1 MSVNTLKKRGI
12 VTKQRLSEKME
23 QNAAIEKIRRFLCS
37 KTFMVIQCLIGAAFV
52 IARGMGDIMPLVYG
66 NLVLG
71 AILCFVLVICDD
83 LIASL
88 LPFLLICCIS
98 IKCYNSFDIYIKL
111 IPLAPVILAVLIF
124 HFVVYRQKLDMG
136 KTWPGAA
143 AVAIAVT
150 LGGLG
155 KISAREYF
163 SGTALFYTFGLGIGM
178 FLMYMLMNT
187 HYHASD
193 KYVLRL
199 KFSFIMMLMGLFCVF
214 MIVHHYILFW
224 PNFISKLSPIYF
236 QWRNNASTILML
248 SMPFAFYL
256 SIHKYPFLFIGGL
269 EYIAILFTGS
279 RGGALGGTIEC
290 ALCLIV
296 LVYCDKKNRKK
307 TLITIAS
314 IVTIAL
320 SIFIVPLM
328 EFFGPVLTRLAG
340 GDSIREGLIRRAVED
355 FKSNVLFGRGL
366 GYNGNND
373 VHNPAKFAIC
383 WYHSSPFQV
392 IGSFGLVGVAAFGF
406 QLYNRMKVIWS
417 SVTVFNLTL
426 FVSYAGLFMMSL
438 VNPGEFCPI
447 PYGMIA
453 TLLFII
459 CDKNNIAPAYLPGG
473 KEEEIKIELT

>member
-1 MSVNTLKKRGI
+1 ML
-12 VTKQRLSEKME
+12 TKTRLSEKME
-23 QNAAIEKIRRFLCS
+23 QNKGIEKLRAFLCS
-37 KTFMVIQCLIGAAFV
+37 KTFMAIQCVIAAVFV
-52 IARGMGDIMPLVYG
+52 IWKGKGDIMPLVYG
-66 NLVLG
+66 NIVLG
-71 AILCFVLVICDD
+71 TILCFILVICDD
-83 LIASL
+83 LIGTL
-88 LPFLLICCIS
+88 MPFLLVSCLS
-98 IKCYNSFDIYIKL
+98 IKCYNSFDIYIRL
-111 IPLAPVILAVLIF
+111 LPLAPVIAAVLIF
-124 HFVVYRQKLDMG
+124 HFVVYRKKLDMG

-155 KISAREYF
+155 KITAREYF

-178 FLMYMLMNT
+178 FLLYMLMNT

-199 KFSFIMMLMGLFCVF
+199 RFSFIMMFTGLFVVF
-214 MIVHHYILFW
+214 MIGHHYLIYW
-224 PNFISKLSPIYF
+224 TNFMAKLSPLNF
-236 QWRNNASTILML
+236 QWRNNASTLLML
-248 SMPFAFYL
+248 AMPFAFYL
-256 SIHKYPFLFIGGL
+256 SIHKYPFFFVGGL
-269 EYIAILFTGS
+269 QYLAILFTGS
-279 RGGALGGTIEC
+279 RGGALGGTVEC

-307 TLITIAS
+307 TLITLATL
-314 IVTIAL
+314 VTVAF
-320 SIFIVPLM
+320 SVFIMPM
-328 EFFGPVLTRLAG
+328 MRFFEPVLTRLAG
-340 GDSIREGLIRRAVED
+340 GDDIREGLIHRALED

-366 GYNGNND
+366 GYNGNTD

-392 IGSFGLVGVAAFGF
+392 IGSFGLVGVAAFAF
-406 QLYNRMKVIWS
+406 QLYNRMKVIWEKI
-417 SVTVFNLTL
+417 TVFNLTL

-447 PYGMIA
+447 PYGMVA

-459 CDKNNIAPAYLPGG
+459 CDKNNMAPGYFPGG

>member
-1 MSVNTLKKRGI
+1 MERGML
-12 VTKQRLSEKME
+12 TKTRLSEKME
-23 QNAAIEKIRRFLCS
+23 QNKGIEKLRAFLCS
-37 KTFMVIQCLIGAAFV
+37 KTFMAIQCVIAAVFV
-52 IARGMGDIMPLVYG
+52 IWKGKGNIMPLVYG
-66 NLVLG
+66 NIVLG
-71 AILCFVLVICDD
+71 AILCFILVICDD
-83 LIASL
+83 LIGTL
-88 LPFLLICCIS
+88 MPFLLVSCLS

-111 IPLAPVILAVLIF
+111 LPLAPVIAAVLIF
-124 HFVVYRQKLDMG
+124 HFVVYRKKLDMG

-155 KISAREYF
+155 KITAREYF

-178 FLMYMLMNT
+178 FLLYMLMNT

-199 KFSFIMMLMGLFCVF
+199 RFSFIMMFTGLFVVF
-214 MIVHHYILFW
+214 MIGHHYLIYW
-224 PNFISKLSPIYF
+224 TNFMAKLSPLNF
-236 QWRNNASTILML
+236 QWRNNASTLLML
-248 SMPFAFYL
+248 AMPFAFYL
-256 SIHKYPFLFIGGL
+256 SIHKYPFFFVGGL
-269 EYIAILFTGS
+269 QYLAILFTGS
-279 RGGALGGTIEC
+279 RGGALGGTVEC

-307 TLITIAS
+307 TLITLATL
-314 IVTIAL
+314 VTVAF
-320 SIFIVPLM
+320 SVFIMPLM
-328 EFFGPVLTRLAG
+328 RFFEPVLTRLAG
-340 GDSIREGLIRRAVED
+340 GDDIREGLIHRALED

-366 GYNGNND
+366 GYNGNTD

-392 IGSFGLVGVAAFGF
+392 IGSFGLVGVAAFAF
-406 QLYNRMKVIWS
+406 QLYNRMKVVWEKI
-417 SVTVFNLTL
+417 TVFNLTL

-447 PYGMIA
+447 PYGMVA

-459 CDKNNIAPAYLPGG
+459 CDKNNMAPGYFPGG

>member
-1 MSVNTLKKRGI
+1 ML
-12 VTKQRLSEKME
+12 TKTRLSEKME
-23 QNAAIEKIRRFLCS
+23 QNKGIEKLRAFLCS
-37 KTFMVIQCLIGAAFV
+37 KTFMAIQCVIAAVFV
-52 IARGMGDIMPLVYG
+52 IWKGKGNIMPLVYG
-66 NLVLG
+66 NIVLG
-71 AILCFVLVICDD
+71 AILCFILVICDD
-83 LIASL
+83 LIGTL
-88 LPFLLICCIS
+88 MPFLLVSCLS
-98 IKCYNSFDIYIKL
+98 IKCYNSFDIYIRL
-111 IPLAPVILAVLIF
+111 LPLAPVIAAVLIF
-124 HFVVYRQKLDMG
+124 HFVVYRKKLDMG

-155 KISAREYF
+155 KITAREYF

-178 FLMYMLMNT
+178 FLLYMLMNT

-199 KFSFIMMLMGLFCVF
+199 RFSFIMMLTGLFVVF
-214 MIVHHYILFW
+214 MIGHHYLIYW
-224 PNFISKLSPIYF
+224 TNFMAKLSPLNF
-236 QWRNNASTILML
+236 QWRNNASTLLML

-256 SIHKYPFLFIGGL
+256 SIHKYPFFFVGGL
-269 EYIAILFTGS
+269 QYLAILFTGS
-279 RGGALGGTIEC
+279 RGGALGGTVEC

-307 TLITIAS
+307 TLITIATL
-314 IVTIAL
+314 VTVAF
-320 SIFIVPLM
+320 SVFIMPLM
-328 EFFGPVLTRLAG
+328 RFFEPVLTRLAG
-340 GDSIREGLIRRAVED
+340 GDDIREGLIRRALED

-366 GYNGNND
+366 GYNGNTD

-392 IGSFGLVGVAAFGF
+392 IGSFGLVGVAAFAF
-406 QLYNRMKVIWS
+406 QLYNRMKVIWEKI
-417 SVTVFNLTL
+417 TVFNLTL

-447 PYGMIA
+447 PYGMVA

-459 CDKNNIAPAYLPGG
+459 CDKNNMAPGYFPGG

>member
-1 MSVNTLKKRGI
+1 ML
-12 VTKQRLSEKME
+12 TKTRLSEKME
-23 QNAAIEKIRRFLCS
+23 HNKGIEKLRAFLCS
-37 KTFMVIQCLIGAAFV
+37 KTFMAIQCVIAAVFV
-52 IARGMGDIMPLVYG
+52 IWKGKGNIMPLVYG
-66 NLVLG
+66 NIVLG
-71 AILCFVLVICDD
+71 TILCFILVICDD
-83 LIASL
+83 LIGTL
-88 LPFLLICCIS
+88 MPFLLVSCLS
-98 IKCYNSFDIYIKL
+98 IKCYNSFDIYIRL
-111 IPLAPVILAVLIF
+111 LPLAPVIAAVLIF
-124 HFVVYRQKLDMG
+124 HFVVYRKKLDMG

-155 KISAREYF
+155 KITAREYF

-178 FLMYMLMNT
+178 FLLYMLMNT

-199 KFSFIMMLMGLFCVF
+199 RFSFIMMLTGLFVVF
-214 MIVHHYILFW
+214 MIGHHYLIYW
-224 PNFISKLSPIYF
+224 TNFMAKLSPLYF
-236 QWRNNASTILML
+236 QWRNNASTLLML
-248 SMPFAFYL
+248 AMPFAFYL
-256 SIHKYPFLFIGGL
+256 SIHKYPFFFVGGL
-269 EYIAILFTGS
+269 QYLAILFTGS
-279 RGGALGGTIEC
+279 RGGALGGTVEC

-307 TLITIAS
+307 TLITLATL
-314 IVTIAL
+314 VTVAF
-320 SIFIVPLM
+320 SVFIMPLM
-328 EFFGPVLTRLAG
+328 RFFEPVLTRLAG
-340 GDSIREGLIRRAVED
+340 GDDIREGLIHRALED

-366 GYNGNND
+366 GYNGNTD

-392 IGSFGLVGVAAFGF
+392 IGSFGLVGVAAFAF
-406 QLYNRMKVIWS
+406 QLYNRMKVIWEKI
-417 SVTVFNLTL
+417 TVFNLTL

-447 PYGMIA
+447 PYGMVA

-459 CDKNNIAPAYLPGG
+459 CDKNNIAPGYFPGG

>member
-1 MSVNTLKKRGI
+1 
-12 VTKQRLSEKME
+12 ME
-23 QNAAIEKIRRFLCS
+23 QNKAIETIRRFLCS
-37 KTFMVIQCLIGAAFV
+37 KTFMAIQCVIGAIFV
-52 IARGMGDIMPLVYG
+52 VARGKGDIMPLVYG

-71 AILCFVLVICDD
+71 AILCFILVICDD
-83 LIASL
+83 IIATL
-88 LPFLLICCIS
+88 LPFLLICSIS

-111 IPLAPVILAVLIF
+111 LPLAPIIVAVLIF
-124 HFVVYRQKLDMG
+124 HFVVYRKKLNMG
-136 KTWPGAA
+136 RTWPGAA

-155 KISAREYF
+155 KITAREYF

-187 HYHASD
+187 YYQASD
-193 KYVLRL
+193 KYVLRI
-199 KFSFIMMLMGLFCVF
+199 KFSLIMTFMGLFCMF
-214 MIVHHYILFW
+214 MIGHHYLLYW
-224 PNFISKLSPIYF
+224 SNFMAKLSPIYF
-236 QWRNNASTILML
+236 QWRNNVSTLLML
-248 SMPFAFYL
+248 AMPFAFYL
-256 SIHKYPFLFIGGL
+256 SIHKYPFLFIGGM

-279 RGGALGGTIEC
+279 RGGALGGTVEC

-307 TLITIAS
+307 TLITVAS
-314 IVTIAL
+314 IVTIAFSVLIMPL
-320 SIFIVPLM
+320 SR
-328 EFFGPVLTRLAG
+328 FFEPVLTRLAG
-340 GDSIREGLIRRAVED
+340 GDEIREGLIRRALED
-355 FKSNVLFGRGL
+355 FKSNILFGRGL
-366 GYNGNND
+366 GYNGNTD

-392 IGSFGLVGVAAFGF
+392 LGSFGLVGVAAFLF
-406 QLYNRMKVIWS
+406 QLYNRMKVVWERI
-417 SVTVFNLTL
+417 TIFNLTL

-447 PYGMIA
+447 PYGMMA

-459 CDKNNIAPAYLPGG
+459 CDKNNIAPDYLPGG

>member
-1 MSVNTLKKRGI
+1 MERGML
-12 VTKQRLSEKME
+12 TKTRLSEKME
-23 QNAAIEKIRRFLCS
+23 QNKGIEKLRAFLCS
-37 KTFMVIQCLIGAAFV
+37 KTFMAIQCVIAAVFV
-52 IARGMGDIMPLVYG
+52 IWKGKGNIMPLVYG
-66 NLVLG
+66 NIVLG
-71 AILCFVLVICDD
+71 AILCFILVICDD
-83 LIASL
+83 LIGTL
-88 LPFLLICCIS
+88 MPFLLVSCLS
-98 IKCYNSFDIYIKL
+98 IKCYNSFDIYIRL
-111 IPLAPVILAVLIF
+111 LPLAPVIAAVLIF
-124 HFVVYRQKLDMG
+124 HFVVYRKKLDMG

-155 KISAREYF
+155 KITAREYF

-178 FLMYMLMNT
+178 FLLYMLMNT

-199 KFSFIMMLMGLFCVF
+199 RFSFIMMLTGLFVVF
-214 MIVHHYILFW
+214 MIGHHYLIYW
-224 PNFISKLSPIYF
+224 TNFMAKLSPLNF
-236 QWRNNASTILML
+236 QWRNNASTLLML

-256 SIHKYPFLFIGGL
+256 SIHKYPFFFVGGL
-269 EYIAILFTGS
+269 QYLAILFTGS
-279 RGGALGGTIEC
+279 RGGALGGTVEC

-307 TLITIAS
+307 TLITIATL
-314 IVTIAL
+314 VTVAF
-320 SIFIVPLM
+320 SVFIMPLM
-328 EFFGPVLTRLAG
+328 RFFEPVLTRLAG
-340 GDSIREGLIRRAVED
+340 GDDIREGLIRRALED

-366 GYNGNND
+366 GYNGNTD

-392 IGSFGLVGVAAFGF
+392 IGSFGLVGVAAFAF
-406 QLYNRMKVIWS
+406 QLYNRMKVIWEKI
-417 SVTVFNLTL
+417 TVFNLTL

-447 PYGMIA
+447 PYGMVA

-459 CDKNNIAPAYLPGG
+459 CDNNNIAPEYFPGG

>member
-1 MSVNTLKKRGI
+1 
-12 VTKQRLSEKME
+12 ME
-23 QNAAIEKIRRFLCS
+23 QSKGIEKLRHFLYS
-37 KTFMVIQCLIGAAFV
+37 KTFMAIQCVIGAIFV
-52 IARGMGDIMPLVYG
+52 VARGKGDIMPLVYG

-83 LIASL
+83 LIATL
-88 LPFLLICCIS
+88 LPFLLICSIS

-111 IPLAPVILAVLIF
+111 LPLAPLILAVLIF
-124 HFVVYRQKLDMG
+124 HFVVYRKKLDMG

-143 AVAIAVT
+143 AVAVAVT

-155 KISAREYF
+155 KITAREYF

-178 FLMYMLMNT
+178 FLMYMLLNT
-187 HYHASD
+187 YYQASD
-193 KYVLRL
+193 KYVLRT
-199 KFSFIMMLMGLFCVF
+199 KFSLIMTFMGLFCMF
-214 MIVHHYILFW
+214 MICHHYLLFW
-224 PNFISKLSPIYF
+224 SNFIAKLSPIYF
-236 QWRNNASTILML
+236 QWRNNVSTLLML
-248 SMPFAFYL
+248 AMPFAFYL
-256 SIHKYPFLFIGGL
+256 SIHKYPFLFIGGM

-279 RGGALGGTIEC
+279 RGGALGGTVEC

-307 TLITIAS
+307 TLITIATL
-314 IVTIAL
+314 VTIAFSFL
-320 SIFIVPLM
+320 IVPLM

-340 GDSIREGLIRRAVED
+340 GDEIREGLIRRALED

-366 GYNGNND
+366 GYNGNTD

-392 IGSFGLVGVAAFGF
+392 IGSFGLVGVAAFTF
-406 QLYNRMKVIWS
+406 QLYNRMKVIWER
-417 SVTVFNLTL
+417 VTIFNLAL
-426 FVSYAGLFMMSL
+426 FISYAGLFMMSL

-447 PYGMIA
+447 PYGMMA

-459 CDKNNIAPAYLPGG
+459 CDKNNIAPDYLPGG

>member
-1 MSVNTLKKRGI
+1 ML
-12 VTKQRLSEKME
+12 TKTRLSEKME
-23 QNAAIEKIRRFLCS
+23 QNKGIEKLRAFLCS
-37 KTFMVIQCLIGAAFV
+37 KTFMAIQCVIAAAFV
-52 IARGMGDIMPLVYG
+52 IWKGKGDIMPLVYG
-66 NLVLG
+66 NIVLG
-71 AILCFVLVICDD
+71 TILCFILVICDD
-83 LIASL
+83 LIGTL
-88 LPFLLICCIS
+88 MPFLLVSCLS
-98 IKCYNSFDIYIKL
+98 IKCYNSFDIYIRL
-111 IPLAPVILAVLIF
+111 LPLAPVIAAVLIF
-124 HFVVYRQKLDMG
+124 HFVVYRKKLDMG

-155 KISAREYF
+155 KITAREYF

-178 FLMYMLMNT
+178 FLLYMLMNT

-199 KFSFIMMLMGLFCVF
+199 RFSFIMMLTGLFVVF
-214 MIVHHYILFW
+214 MIGHHYLIYW
-224 PNFISKLSPIYF
+224 TNFMAKLSPLNF
-236 QWRNNASTILML
+236 QWRNNASTLLML
-248 SMPFAFYL
+248 AMPFAFYL
-256 SIHKYPFLFIGGL
+256 SIHKYPFFFVGGL
-269 EYIAILFTGS
+269 QYLAILFTGS
-279 RGGALGGTIEC
+279 RGGALGGTVEC

-307 TLITIAS
+307 TLITLATL
-314 IVTIAL
+314 VTVAF
-320 SIFIVPLM
+320 SVFIMPLM
-328 EFFGPVLTRLAG
+328 RFFEPVLTRLAG
-340 GDSIREGLIRRAVED
+340 GDDIREGLIHRALED

-366 GYNGNND
+366 GYNGNTD

-392 IGSFGLVGVAAFGF
+392 IGSFGLVGVAAFAF
-406 QLYNRMKVIWS
+406 QLYNRMKVIWEKI
-417 SVTVFNLTL
+417 TVFNLTL

-447 PYGMIA
+447 PYGMVA

-459 CDKNNIAPAYLPGG
+459 CDKNNMAPGYFPGG

>member
-1 MSVNTLKKRGI
+1 ML
-12 VTKQRLSEKME
+12 TKTRLSEKME
-23 QNAAIEKIRRFLCS
+23 QNNGIEKLRAFLCS
-37 KTFMVIQCLIGAAFV
+37 KTFMAIQCVIAAVFV
-52 IARGMGDIMPLVYG
+52 IWKGKGNIMPLVYG
-66 NLVLG
+66 NIVLG
-71 AILCFVLVICDD
+71 AILCFILVICDD
-83 LIASL
+83 LIGTL
-88 LPFLLICCIS
+88 MPFLLVSCLS

-111 IPLAPVILAVLIF
+111 LPLAPVIAAVLIF
-124 HFVVYRQKLDMG
+124 HFVVYRKKLDMG

-155 KISAREYF
+155 KITAREYF

-178 FLMYMLMNT
+178 FLLYMLMNT

-199 KFSFIMMLMGLFCVF
+199 RFSFIMMLTGLFVVF
-214 MIVHHYILFW
+214 MIGHHYLIYW
-224 PNFISKLSPIYF
+224 TNFMAKLSPLNF
-236 QWRNNASTILML
+236 QWRNNASTLLML

-256 SIHKYPFLFIGGL
+256 SIHKYPFFFVGGL
-269 EYIAILFTGS
+269 QYLAILFTGS
-279 RGGALGGTIEC
+279 RGGALGGTVEC

-307 TLITIAS
+307 TLITIATL
-314 IVTIAL
+314 VTVAF
-320 SIFIVPLM
+320 SVFIMPLM
-328 EFFGPVLTRLAG
+328 RFFEPVLTRLAG
-340 GDSIREGLIRRAVED
+340 GDDIREGLIRRALED

-366 GYNGNND
+366 GYNGNTD

-392 IGSFGLVGVAAFGF
+392 IGSFGLVGVAAFAF
-406 QLYNRMKVIWS
+406 QLYNRMKVIWEKI
-417 SVTVFNLTL
+417 TVFNLTL

-447 PYGMIA
+447 PYGMVA

-459 CDKNNIAPAYLPGG
+459 CDKNNIAHEYFPGG

>member
-1 MSVNTLKKRGI
+1 ML
-12 VTKQRLSEKME
+12 TKTRLSEKME
-23 QNAAIEKIRRFLCS
+23 QNKGIEKLRAFLCS
-37 KTFMVIQCLIGAAFV
+37 KTFMAIQCVIAAVFV
-52 IARGMGDIMPLVYG
+52 IWKGKGDIMPLVYG
-66 NLVLG
+66 NIVLG
-71 AILCFVLVICDD
+71 TILCFILVICDD
-83 LIASL
+83 LIGTL
-88 LPFLLICCIS
+88 MPFLLVSCLS
-98 IKCYNSFDIYIKL
+98 IKCYNSFDIYIQL
-111 IPLAPVILAVLIF
+111 LPLAPVIAAVLIF
-124 HFVVYRQKLDMG
+124 HFVVYRKKLDMG

-155 KISAREYF
+155 KITAREYF

-178 FLMYMLMNT
+178 FLLYMLMNT

-199 KFSFIMMLMGLFCVF
+199 RFSFIMMFTGLFVVF
-214 MIVHHYILFW
+214 MIGHHYLIYW
-224 PNFISKLSPIYF
+224 TNFMAKLSPLNF
-236 QWRNNASTILML
+236 QWRNNASTLLML
-248 SMPFAFYL
+248 AMPFAFYL
-256 SIHKYPFLFIGGL
+256 SIHKYPFFFVGGL
-269 EYIAILFTGS
+269 QYLAILFTGS
-279 RGGALGGTIEC
+279 RGGALGGTVEC

-307 TLITIAS
+307 TLITLATL
-314 IVTIAL
+314 VTVAF
-320 SIFIVPLM
+320 SVFIMPM
-328 EFFGPVLTRLAG
+328 MRFFEPVLTRLAG
-340 GDSIREGLIRRAVED
+340 GDDIREGLIHRALED

-366 GYNGNND
+366 GYNGNTD

-392 IGSFGLVGVAAFGF
+392 IGSFGLVGVAAFAF
-406 QLYNRMKVIWS
+406 QLYNRMKVIWEKI
-417 SVTVFNLTL
+417 TVFNLTL

-447 PYGMIA
+447 PYGMVA

-459 CDKNNIAPAYLPGG
+459 CDKNNMAPGYFPGG

>member
-1 MSVNTLKKRGI
+1 MERGML
-12 VTKQRLSEKME
+12 TKTRLSEKME
-23 QNAAIEKIRRFLCS
+23 QNKGIEKLRAFLCS
-37 KTFMVIQCLIGAAFV
+37 KTFMAIQCVIAAVFV
-52 IARGMGDIMPLVYG
+52 IWKGKGDIMPLVYG
-66 NLVLG
+66 NIVLG
-71 AILCFVLVICDD
+71 TILCFILVICDD
-83 LIASL
+83 LIGTL
-88 LPFLLICCIS
+88 MPFLLVSCLS
-98 IKCYNSFDIYIKL
+98 IKCYNSFDIYIRL
-111 IPLAPVILAVLIF
+111 LPLAPVIAAVLIF
-124 HFVVYRQKLDMG
+124 HFVVYRKKLDMG

-155 KISAREYF
+155 KITAREYF

-178 FLMYMLMNT
+178 FLLYMLMNT

-199 KFSFIMMLMGLFCVF
+199 RFSFIMMFTGLFVVF
-214 MIVHHYILFW
+214 MIGHHYLIYW
-224 PNFISKLSPIYF
+224 TNFMAKLSPLNF
-236 QWRNNASTILML
+236 QWRNNASTLLML
-248 SMPFAFYL
+248 AMPFAFYL
-256 SIHKYPFLFIGGL
+256 SIHKYPFFFVGGL
-269 EYIAILFTGS
+269 QYLAILFTGS
-279 RGGALGGTIEC
+279 RGGALGGTVEC

-307 TLITIAS
+307 TLITLATL
-314 IVTIAL
+314 VTVAF
-320 SIFIVPLM
+320 SVFIMPM
-328 EFFGPVLTRLAG
+328 MRFFEPVLTRLAG
-340 GDSIREGLIRRAVED
+340 GDDIREGLIHRALED

-366 GYNGNND
+366 GYNGNTD

-392 IGSFGLVGVAAFGF
+392 IGSFGLVGVAAFAF
-406 QLYNRMKVIWS
+406 QLYNRMKVIWEKI
-417 SVTVFNLTL
+417 TVFNLTL

-447 PYGMIA
+447 PYGMVA

-459 CDKNNIAPAYLPGG
+459 CDKNNMAPGYFPGG